1 MPRTR
6 ATVCRWR
13 ASNPT
18 RTVPRLSALVL
29 SVIVPTYNE
38 AGSLPPLVDR
48 LAAAMA
54 GRDWELVVVDDG
66 SPDGTADLAERLAP
80 ARPVRVLR
88 RAGKAGLASAVIAG
102 MKEARGDTLVVMDA
116 YRSHTPQ
123 VVPQSVDGI
132 DGAARRRGGGR
143 RR

>member
-13 ASNPT
+13 ASNAT

-48 LAAAMA
+48 LASAMA
-54 GRDWELVVVDDG
+54 GHTWELVVVDDG
-66 SPDGTADLAERLAP
+66 SPDGTADVP
-80 ARPVRVLR
+80 ARLSATHPGRVVR
-88 RAGKAGLASAVIAG
+88 RAGKAGPAPDRIAG
-102 MKEARGDTLVVMDA
+102 VHEARRHILLVL
-116 YRSHTPQ
+116 R
-123 VVPQSVDGI
+123 
-132 DGAARRRGGGR
+132 
-143 RR
+143 